1 MERERAT
8 DKVRVGWRESER
20 GSERETEREGR
31 AILWRARERERER
44 EREERHEED
53 EDGSDGEKNGK
64 ERQTWR
70 SKER

>member
-1 MERERAT
+1 MRGGQKERR
-8 DKVRVGWRESER
+8 
-20 GSERETEREGR
+20 
-31 AILWRARERERER
+31 REREKRYYGERAKERGR